1 MPILFDSDGL
11 GAILRGLG
19 AAMGGAAADAADP
32 AQQTP
37 RAGLDPALA
46 GPLDD
51 ADRGVAEQYRT
62 VEDDTATGLRGIDEV
77 LAADDAG
84 RDGLSGIDGPQAP
97 AGGASQSVD
106 HAAMQQ
112 AMLEQNVAQQQ
123 MQQQAMYQQMLNQQ
137 QQAAWQQAMAQ
148 QQYAAQMAQ
157 MNMAAQ
163 QQAMAQAAQ
172 TPSLSTDEIA
182 SIIADLYADEDNW
195 VDGYDDGSGES
206 SRRTLAAADV
216 DALDPSEVS
225 LEKVAGGEMS
235 EQELRAVINEA
246 ADLNGISD
254 DPEIRERFINVWSQ
268 MSAHESGHN
277 PNAANGW
284 DSNAVGEI
292 WEDGYPAQSSR
303 GPWQTI
309 PDTFANNHVAG
320 TSTSIYD
327 PLASAAASIRYTM
340 QRYDVGPN
348 GENLDAF
355 AAARGIDPDSGEMV
369 GGYVGY

>member
-1 MPILFDSDGL
+1 MPISFDKLGL
-11 GAILRGLG
+11 DRLVRQIGAT
-19 AAMGGAAADAADP
+19 MSAAASGITSPSPVGIDP
-32 AQQTP
+32 A
-37 RAGLDPALA
+37 AYGAVVDH
-46 GPLDD
+46 D
-51 ADRGVAEQYRT
+51 ASDIDNYGAM
-62 VEDDTATGLRGIDEV
+62 EDDTQETLSTLRDVEKIEEASSGALGGVSSDTGLG
-77 LAADDAG
+77 G
-84 RDGLSGIDGPQAP
+84 G
-97 AGGASQSVD
+97 GGASTATNA
-106 HAAMQQ
+106 AAMEQ
-112 AMLEQNVAQQQ
+112 AMLEHNVAQQQ
-123 MQQQAMYQQMLNQQ
+123 AQKQAMYQQMLNQQ
-137 QQAAWQQAMAQ
+137 QQQAWQQAMAQ

-163 QQAMAQAAQ
+163 QQAMAQASQ
-172 TPSLSTDEIA
+172 SESLSVDEIA
-182 SIIADLYADEDNW
+182 DIVAELYADDGNLVE
-195 VDGYDDGSGES
+195 GYDDGENGEG
-206 SRRTLAAADV
+206 SRRTLEAADV

-225 LEKVAGGEMS
+225 LEKVSGGEMS
-235 EQELRAVINEA
+235 QAELEAVINEA

-254 DPEIRERFINVWSQ
+254 DPEIRQRFINVWSQ

-309 PDTFANNHVAG
+309 PDTFAAHHVAG

-327 PLASAAASIRYTM
+327 PTASAAASIRYTM
-340 QRYDVGPN
+340 SRYDVGPN

-355 AAARGIDPDSGEMV
+355 AANRGIDPDSGEMV